1 MDRNQLI
8 NKIANLSNNL
18 NKKKR
23 AFEENDYGEFYEY
36 KLNQMAAQFDR
47 KINLT
52 MESGYL
58 TKSKKE
64 IGKLSDKDLQKLYNK
79 MHDLQ
84 TDTRHGTVK
93 KYNNYLNLN
102 LNQSAETLRNTV
114 GDDMFNKLLG
124 DKELI
129 PFMKQFMKDLGRERE
144 KFGASYSSE
153 QLMNEMY
160 KNLDIDNDDERKAIM
175 RTIQK
180 KEKIHDILSR
190 NKVSNK
196 GGRKV
201 GNTPKRRR

>member
-23 AFEENDYGEFYEY
+23 AFEENDYGEFYEN

-102 LNQSAETLRNTV
+102 LTQSAETLRNTV